1 MAAIE
6 SGMRRP
12 NAFARLW
19 QAHLRDLRFALMRLR
34 ASPLGSLFTVLVLG
48 IALALPA
55 LLHVAAR
62 GFDHTAQ
69 SWRGAMQ
76 ISLFLH
82 DRVDEA
88 QGRTL
93 AARIGTDPAVTAT
106 RYISRAQALEEF
118 RASSGLGDA
127 LDLLDGRNPLPA
139 VIVATPADTLAQADV
154 EVLLRRLASLPEV
167 ETAQFDHAWLDRLH
181 SALNAVHRAI
191 MALGVL
197 LGIAVVVTI
206 GNTIRL
212 EIEARREEIEIMK
225 LIGASDGFVR
235 RPFLYAG
242 FSYGLAGGLLAWLL
256 AALALH
262 WLGGTAQAVLATPD
276 TAPAAAGLDGLLL
289 GLGLCALG
297 VTLGLAGAWLALSRR
312 LADIQPR

>member
-12 NAFARLW
+12 NAFARLL
-19 QAHLRDLRFALMRLR
+19 QAHRRDLRYALMRIS

-62 GFDHTAQ
+62 GFDQTAQ
-69 SWRGAMQ
+69 SWRGALQ
-76 ISLFLH
+76 ISLFLQ
-82 DRVDEA
+82 DSVDET
-88 QGRTL
+88 Q
-93 AARIGTDPAVTAT
+93 ARALSKRIDTDPDVAAT
-106 RYISRAQALEEF
+106 RYISRAEALEEF
-118 RASSGLGDA
+118 RASSGLADA

-139 VIVATPADTLAQADV
+139 VIVATPADTLGQADV
-154 EVLLRRLASLPEV
+154 EVLLQRLASMPEV

-181 SALNAVHRAI
+181 GALDSVRRAI
-191 MALGVL
+191 TALAILFGV
-197 LGIAVVVTI
+197 AVVVTV

-212 EIEARREEIEIMK
+212 EIEARREEIEVMK
-225 LIGASDGFVR
+225 LIGATDSFVR
-235 RPFLYAG
+235 RPFLHTG
-242 FSYGLAGGLLAWLL
+242 FIYGLAGGLVAWLL

-262 WLGGTAQAVLATPD
+262 WIGGALRGVLASPE
-276 TAPAAAGLDGLLL
+276 TAATASGLDSLLM

-297 VTLGLAGAWLALSRR
+297 ISLGLAGAWLALSQR
-312 LADIQPR
+312 LAEIQPR